1 MRTIFFILAFAAA
14 ASAQLTVI
22 NTSSTDIQPAQ
33 MFYIE
38 ADLAIKPTSY
48 ANGGFQSYGYRTVY
62 GLDKKTEVG
71 VSVFY
76 TRDGTTSPVE
86 ANFAIK
92 RQLIAS
98 EKHGIASTAGL
109 TAYVPLNK
117 SAGSRTVTV
126 GYVNISKTFDKLR
139 GLRLTAGAYR
149 AFNTGEDFGDK
160 GGITLAFE
168 QPLFRRVSVIGDWSS
183 GKNRFG
189 YSAAGLNFALT
200 KRQNLTAAYNWGNSG
215 AGNNFLSLFYSN
227 SF

>member
-1 MRTIFFILAFAAA
+1 MRIIFLILAFAAA
-14 ASAQLTVI
+14 ASAQLTVL

-38 ADLAIKPTSY
+38 ADLLVKPTSY

-62 GLDKKTEVG
+62 GLNKKTEVG
-71 VSVFY
+71 INVFY
-76 TRDGTTSPVE
+76 TRNGTTSPIE
-86 ANFAIK
+86 ANFAVK
-92 RQLIAS
+92 RQLFAS

-149 AFNTGEDFGDK
+149 AFNTGSDFGAK
-160 GGITLAFE
+160 GGVTLAFE
-168 QPLFRRVSVIGDWSS
+168 QPLFKRVSVLGDWSS

-189 YSAAGLNFALT
+189 YAAAGLNFALT
-200 KRQNLTAAYNWGNSG
+200 KRQILTAAYNWGNSG
-215 AGNNFLSLFYSN
+215 AGNNFLSIYYSN
-227 SF
+227 TF